1 MKTVYNSRK
10 RNRKMKREFAY
21 GLFGFGLAAS
31 IASLIVYLKQQIKKE
46 QKKDSQEDG
55 TKESK

>member
-1 MKTVYNSRK
+1 
-10 RNRKMKREFAY
+10 MKRDVAY

-31 IASLIVYLKQQIKKE
+31 IVSLIVYLKQQVHKE

>member
-1 MKTVYNSRK
+1 
-10 RNRKMKREFAY
+10 MKREFAY

-31 IASLIVYLKQQIKKE
+31 IISLIVYLKQQIKKE